1 MKYSIEILRSAQKSL
16 GNIDQS
22 DQDRIISAI
31 HNLSHNPRP
40 PGAGKLS
47 GRSAWR
53 IRVGTYRII
62 YEIHDDKV
70 LIVVVAIGH
79 RRDIYRK

>member
-1 MKYSIEILRSAQKSL
+1 MKYSIEILRSAQKNL
-16 GNIDQS
+16 GKINQS
-22 DQDRIISAI
+22 DQSRIISAI

-40 PGAGKLS
+40 HGAGKLS
-47 GRSAWR
+47 GRPVWR

-79 RRDIYRK
+79 RRDIYK